1 LPSFLTD
8 IAFSTVPF
16 SSSASNLSLASY
28 LPDSMQGMPDK
39 DVPPSTTGTL
49 EFNKWYEGF
58 ISDQKVFELEGQGLA
73 RLEEATSGVEPESI
87 ILEVLCSSI

>member
-1 LPSFLTD
+1 
-8 IAFSTVPF
+8 
-16 SSSASNLSLASY
+16 
-28 LPDSMQGMPDK
+28 MQGMPDK

-73 RLEEATSGVEPESI
+73 RLEEATSGVEPE
-87 ILEVLCSSI
+87 